1 MTLKVGINGFGRI
14 GKHIFR
20 ILRERGVE
28 VPLIN
33 DPFLDTSYVHYLLKY
48 DSTFGKDEH
57 VELQNDKII
66 YKGKPTVHSDK
77 KDPSEIPWEKY
88 GVEYVI
94 EATGVF
100 KTISACEGH
109 RGVKKVIITAPS
121 TDAPMFVYGVNHTK
135 YNKEKIISNASCT
148 TNCLAPLADII
159 NKHFGI
165 EEGLMTTVHAVTA
178 TQKIVDGACKK
189 SKRDG
194 RSGMQNIIPASTGAA
209 KAVGKVLPELN
220 GKLNGMSLRVPVPNV
235 SIVDLSV
242 RTTKSTSLEEIIK
255 VIEEKGNKE
264 IMGVSY
270 DEVVSSDFNKD
281 SRSCIFDAKAS
292 MELNK
297 NFFKLL
303 AWYDN
308 EFGYSCRVCDL
319 LEYVSKH

>member
-1 MTLKVGINGFGRI
+1 MKVGINGFGRI
-14 GKHIFR
+14 GKHIFK
-20 ILRERGVE
+20 ILRERGIE

-33 DPFLDTSYVHYLLKY
+33 DPFLDASYVHYLLKY

-57 VELQNDKII
+57 AELNGDQII
-66 YKGKPTVHSDK
+66 YKGLPTAHTDK
-77 KDPSEIPWEKY
+77 KEPSEIPWSDY
-88 GVEYVI
+88 GVDYVI

-135 YNKEKIISNASCT
+135 YNNEKIISNASCT

-159 NKHFGI
+159 NRHFGI
-165 EEGLMTTVHAVTA
+165 EEGLMTTIHAVTA
-178 TQKIVDGACKK
+178 TQKLVDATCKK
-189 SKRDG
+189 SRRDG

-242 RTTKSTSLEEIIK
+242 RTTKSTSMEEIIK
-255 VIEEKGNKE
+255 VIEEESKKNKE
-264 IMGVSY
+264 ILGISH
-270 DEVVSSDFNKD
+270 DEVVSSDFNRD
-281 SRSCIFDAKAS
+281 SRSCIFDAKGS
-292 MELNK
+292 MELNS

-308 EFGYSCRVCDL
+308 EYGYSCRVCDL
-319 LEYVSKH
+319 LEFVSKH